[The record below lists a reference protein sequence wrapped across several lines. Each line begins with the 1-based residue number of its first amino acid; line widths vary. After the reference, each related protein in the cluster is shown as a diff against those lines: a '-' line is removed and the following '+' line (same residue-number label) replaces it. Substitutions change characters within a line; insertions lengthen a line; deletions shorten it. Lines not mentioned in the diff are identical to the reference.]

1 MSGRNNSSHQ
11 QASGGRG
18 HPQQGGP
25 GRGPPQQGGP
35 GRGGN
40 NFYNNYQPQQQQQQ
54 QQQGGGL
61 RPMPPGPAGAMGWQP
76 TGGEFCCDLGNFTL
90 FQL

>member
-1 MSGRNNSSHQ
+1 MSGRSNSSLQ
-11 QASGGRG
+11 QANGGRG
-18 HPQQGGP
+18 QPQQGGP

-40 NFYNNYQPQQQQQQ
+40 FYNNYQPPQQQQQ

-76 TGGEFCCDLGNFTL
+76 TGGEFRCGLGN
-90 FQL
+90 